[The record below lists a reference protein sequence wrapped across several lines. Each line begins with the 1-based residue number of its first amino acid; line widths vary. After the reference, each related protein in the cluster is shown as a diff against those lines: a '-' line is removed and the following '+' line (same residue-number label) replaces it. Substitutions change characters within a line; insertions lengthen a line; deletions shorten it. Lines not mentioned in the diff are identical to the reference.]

1 MMFEIVGFIPK
12 LFLISSMHPSS
23 IRKLLTPIRRRRK
36 VLFQIES
43 LYVYVLRCIYP
54 PKKWQ
59 ISKENKTFFK
69 VSVLFPPT
77 QRHST
82 KRSYGIWKYKCL
94 WTESTYYK
102 NPSNIPIWRYGF
114 VVCQKLQSNHSHF
127 KLNKE
132 YADYLLF
139 IDTGL
144 PALSM

>member
-23 IRKLLTPIRRRRK
+23 IRKLLTTIRRRRRK

-69 VSVLFPPT
+69 LSVLFPPT

-94 WTESTYYK
+94 WTEST
-102 NPSNIPIWRYGF
+102 
-114 VVCQKLQSNHSHF
+114 SHKKTQGTYQIGDMVLWF
-127 KLNKE
+127 AKSYNQIILILNWIKK
-132 YADYLLF
+132 YADYYL
-139 IDTGL
+139 
-144 PALSM
+144 